1 MRQNGSILT
10 KPGARDMRTRSW
22 IPCLSILLLL
32 AAPPSLRPIVF
43 YSTADPDYHTTPP
56 GGDSAD
62 SGWQWQ
68 GRWGYFTGTPIASN
82 LFLTAKHIG
91 GTVGDPFLFQ
101 DVPYPA
107 VASYP
112 DAETDLVVWQVCGS
126 FPTVAPLYD
135 GPGEVGCD
143 CVLLGRG
150 SIRGAEVT
158 CTNEAGPILK
168 GWLWGSPDGRLR
180 WGKNT
185 ITEIVDSQNGI
196 GKLLVA
202 AFDQDGLPDEA
213 CLAGG
218 DSGSGLFIRNGD
230 RWQLAG
236 INYAVDGPFSYSSS
250 GPAFHGALFDRG
262 GLYQWAADNTWE
274 WMDCSPAPKPSAI
287 YATQVASRLV
297 WLQAVIAAHQG
308 RDPPPALWAS
318 SAVQGPYQPASD
330 TTVDEAAQ
338 TIRIPMSGPAA
349 FYRLSA
355 CQTVQ
360 IIGAT
365 TDGSQVVLRYQAFT
379 PGSR

>member
-1 MRQNGSILT
+1 MREDGPILAT
-10 KPGARDMRTRSW
+10 PGAQDLRTRSW
-22 IPCLSILLLL
+22 LPWLSILLWLV
-32 AAPPSLRPIVF
+32 APPSLHPIVF

-101 DVPYPA
+101 NVPYPA

-126 FPTVAPLYD
+126 FPTFAPLYD
-135 GPGEVGCD
+135 GPGEVGRD
-143 CVLLGRG
+143 CILLGRG

-158 CTNEAGPILK
+158 GTNELGTVLK
-168 GWLWGSPDGRLR
+168 GWLWGDPDGRLR
-180 WGKNT
+180 WGKNR
-185 ITEIVDSQNGI
+185 ITEVVDSQAGI

-202 AFDQDGLPDEA
+202 TFDHDGLVDEA

-230 RWQLAG
+230 RWQIAG
-236 INYAVDGPFSYSSS
+236 INYAVDGPFSYTDS
-250 GPAFHGALFDRG
+250 GPAFYGALFDRG
-262 GLYQWAADNTWE
+262 SLYQLNADNTWE
-274 WMDCSPAPKPSAI
+274 WMDSSPTPKPAAI
-287 YATQVASRLV
+287 YATQVASRLA
-297 WLQAVIAAHQG
+297 WLHSIIAAHEG

-318 SAVQGPYQPASD
+318 PTVHGPYLPASD
-330 TTVDEAAQ
+330 ATVDEIVQ
-338 TIRIPMSGPAA
+338 TIRIPMSGPVV

-355 CQTVQ
+355 CRTLRIVS
-360 IIGAT
+360 T
-365 TDGSQVVLRYQAFT
+365 TADGGQVVLRYQALT
-379 PGSR
+379 PGSP